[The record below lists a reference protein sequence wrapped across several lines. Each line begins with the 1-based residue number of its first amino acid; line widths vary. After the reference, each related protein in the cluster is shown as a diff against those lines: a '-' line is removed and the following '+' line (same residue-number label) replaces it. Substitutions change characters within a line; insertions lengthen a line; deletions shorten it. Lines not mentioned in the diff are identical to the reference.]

1 MQWMKNGYTIRPPQ
15 AADAEAYYQALF
27 NPVDPEVARLT
38 GSASHY
44 PKEIVIPFF
53 LRCIADDTRHDFL
66 ILDPEGS
73 IIGESVINEFNP
85 ADNSAN
91 YRIAIT
97 GEINRSK
104 GLGTWALACACEF
117 AFETLHLNRL
127 TLGVLDCNP
136 RAAHVYQKCG
146 FEVFD
151 REEDENLMELTHQ
164 KWLTLR

>member
-1 MQWMKNGYTIRPPQ
+1 MFWKQNGYLIRP
-15 AADAEAYYQALF
+15 ALADDAEAYYHSLF
-27 NPVDPEVARLT
+27 DPVDPEVARLT

-53 LRCIADDTRHDFL
+53 TRCIADDTRHDFL
-66 ILDPEGS
+66 ILDPEGR
-73 IIGESVINEFNP
+73 IIGESVINEFDP
-85 ADNSAN
+85 ETNSAN

-136 RAAHVYQKCG
+136 RAAHVYQKYG